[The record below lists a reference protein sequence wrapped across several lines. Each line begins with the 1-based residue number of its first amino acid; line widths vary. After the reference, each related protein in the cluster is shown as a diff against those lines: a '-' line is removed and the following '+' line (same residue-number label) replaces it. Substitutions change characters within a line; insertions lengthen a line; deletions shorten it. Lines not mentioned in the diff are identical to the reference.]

1 MFSDLT
7 WKKSFARRNGGG
19 GGKGGGSA
27 GAPWPLSPGLFGPDF
42 SLKKTCFYFAFE
54 MATKFSIS

>member
-19 GGKGGGSA
+19 GGKGGGRA
-27 GAPWPLSPGLFGPDF
+27 GAP
-42 SLKKTCFYFAFE
+42 
-54 MATKFSIS
+54 

>member
-19 GGKGGGSA
+19 GGKGGGGSA
-27 GAPWPLSPGLFGPDF
+27 GAP
-42 SLKKTCFYFAFE
+42 
-54 MATKFSIS
+54 

>member
-19 GGKGGGSA
+19 GGKGEGSA
-27 GAPWPLSPGLFGPDF
+27 GAP
-42 SLKKTCFYFAFE
+42 
-54 MATKFSIS
+54 

>member
-27 GAPWPLSPGLFGPDF
+27 GAP
-42 SLKKTCFYFAFE
+42 
-54 MATKFSIS
+54 